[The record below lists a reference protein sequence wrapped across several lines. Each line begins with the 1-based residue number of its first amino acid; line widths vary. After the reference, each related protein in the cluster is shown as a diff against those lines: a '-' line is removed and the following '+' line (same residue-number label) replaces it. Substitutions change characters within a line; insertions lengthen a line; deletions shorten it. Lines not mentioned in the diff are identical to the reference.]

1 MSGQFR
7 MSVNVF
13 IDPKQRGKLSV
24 SERLR
29 RLLRQN
35 ERRNPHRQQQNQQRT
50 NLHSGFIST
59 DFADFILLSFR
70 AKSGHLWMLA
80 IKRFLDFPRND
91 RKFVSQWNLRR
102 TRCSSARTRRRESS
116 PLNWAKPA
124 PCVCIGG
131 KLMVRPLPTSNR
143 FTRLSGPTQTLS
155 ILASRRKNFAAI

>member
-7 MSVNVF
+7 VTVNLFV
-13 IDPKQRGKLSV
+13 DPKQRGKLSV

-29 RLLRQN
+29 SLLRQN

-50 NLHSGFIST
+50 NLHSGFISS

-91 RKFVSQWNLRR
+91 RKFVSEWNLREI
-102 TRCSSARTRRRESS
+102 RCSSARIRRRESWLLS
-116 PLNWAKPA
+116 WAKPT

-131 KLMVRPLPTSNR
+131 KMGCGRLPTSSR
-143 FTRLSGPTQTLS
+143 FTRLSGPTRTLS